1 MPISPKRIK
10 ELKALEQKAID
21 YSDVPET
28 DAEFWSKAQV
38 VYPEKKQLI
47 TIRLD
52 PNVVAWFKEKGPRY
66 QSKINEVL
74 KSYIRTH

>member
-1 MPISPKRIK
+1 MSISPKRIK
-10 ELKALEQKAID
+10 ELKALEQKDID

-52 PNVVAWFKEKGPRY
+52 PNVVTWFKEKGPRY

>member
-28 DAEFWSKAQV
+28 DAEFWTKAQV